1 MEKWDAY
8 DSKMNKVKDVTLIR
22 GEEIPDGCFH
32 LCSEIIVRHKDGS
45 YLLMQRDERKHQG
58 GKWEATAGG
67 SAVQGEDAMACA
79 VRELREETGIESLN
93 IIEIGRVIHHLH
105 KSIYVEYL
113 CATDVKKNSII
124 LQEGE
129 TQDYKWVNASELR
142 SMTREQLATSR
153 ILNLIDELK

>member
-1 MEKWDAY
+1 
-8 DSKMNKVKDVTLIR
+8 
-22 GEEIPDGCFH
+22 
-32 LCSEIIVRHKDGS
+32 
-45 YLLMQRDERKHQG
+45 
-58 GKWEATAGG
+58 
-67 SAVQGEDAMACA
+67 MACA

-93 IIEIGRVIHHLH
+93 LIEIGRVIHHLH

-153 ILNLIDELK
+153 ILNLIDELKQV